1 MPAEAPIRHA
11 LGKPVFQ
18 SETEGLREGGLSR
31 KKPPAFGHQKRPRFR
46 VFGVAAFLGMSL
58 RQYSLARQE
67 PENGEIPRE
76 EQRKE
81 ENEVPAFS
89 IGSRSKPVDE
99 SLYPGKKETGRY
111 DSDNAGI
118 EKFHALHSLEWGNV
132 LLYEYAES
140 REPVQSGQPLRL
152 LEQQFPAGV
161 RPACSGPEGR
171 GKR

>member
-118 EKFHALHSLEWGNV
+118 EKFHALHSLEWEMSFSMSTLNRGG
-132 LLYEYAES
+132 LSS
-140 REPVQSGQPLRL
+140 RVSPCACLNSGFL
-152 LEQQFPAGV
+152 PALFL
-161 RPACSGPEGR
+161 PSL
-171 GKR
+171 